1 MGGDHTLSIAAGAV
15 MMGRKQAEALMGST
29 CVIKRQTGTSVSG
42 TTGAETPTYTTIYT
56 GVCRLRM
63 SDAKSNEVAAAG
75 QAIEIQSPILSIPVA
90 ATGSASV
97 LTDDIAVITSPLDA
111 NVITARIA
119 GFHTQTH
126 STARRF
132 PVEVQSA

>member
-1 MGGDHTLSIAAGAV
+1 MSIASGAV
-15 MMGRKQAEALMGST
+15 AMGRKQAEALMEST
-29 CVIKRQTGTSVSG
+29 CFIKRQTGTSVNSS
-42 TTGAETPTYTTIYT
+42 TGVETPTYTTIYT

-63 SDAKSNEVAAAG
+63 PTSASNAVVAAG
-75 QAIEIQSPILSIPVA
+75 QSIEIQSPVLSIPVA

-97 LTDDIAVITSPLDA
+97 LTDDIAVVTSPLDA